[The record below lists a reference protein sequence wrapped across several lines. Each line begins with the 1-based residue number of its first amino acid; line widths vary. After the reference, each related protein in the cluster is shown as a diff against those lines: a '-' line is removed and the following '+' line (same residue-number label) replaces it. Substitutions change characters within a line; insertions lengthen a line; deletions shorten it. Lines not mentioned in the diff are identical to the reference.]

1 MGYSREI
8 KVGAFV
14 IAGLGAM
21 GLVISLIGQEQGLF
35 RAKHQYSI
43 VFDDVQGLKPGSPVR
58 MGGVDVGTVKGV
70 DYADERRDP
79 KLYVTIAVA
88 RDAASRIRADSVA
101 SITGKG
107 MLGDKMVVITVGDA
121 AQPEIPPGGAIRSAE
136 GGGLEAMMDRVGA
149 IGEKADRVMTN
160 LESTTGTLADEKFR
174 ADLATTL
181 HSVAGILEKVN
192 EGDGY
197 VSRLLRDPA
206 EADRLSSLVGSLEQT
221 SRDLRGTMSHAN
233 AVLNRVEQGPG
244 FTHDLI
250 YGDGP
255 GAALE
260 RVGTAADEVA
270 VTLKGIREGSGPARS
285 LLYGDEGSASMMA
298 NLDAMST
305 DLRQIVADVR
315 AGRGTLGA
323 LLVDPSVYEDVKLL
337 LGNVER
343 NRSLRALVRYSIQR
357 DEPLPGV
364 EVRDPGPAPT
374 APASGAAAGRGGKSS
389 PE

>member
-14 IAGLGAM
+14 IAGLAAM

-35 RAKHQYSI
+35 RAKHQYLI

-58 MGGVDVGTVKGV
+58 MGGVDVGTVKKV
-70 DYADERRDP
+70 DYADERHDP

-88 RDAASRIRADSVA
+88 RDAASRIRTDSLA

-107 MLGDKMVVITVGDA
+107 MLGDKMVVISVGDA

-149 IGEKADRVMTN
+149 IGEKADRVMSN
-160 LESTTGTLADEKFR
+160 LESTTGTLADERFR
-174 ADLATTL
+174 ADLATPL
-181 HSVAGILEKVN
+181 HSVAGILQKVN

-197 VSRLLRDPA
+197 VSRLLRDPT

-221 SRDLRGTMSHAN
+221 SRDLHRTISHAN

-260 RVGTAADEVA
+260 RVGSAAEEVA
-270 VTLKGIREGSGPARS
+270 VTLKGIREGNGPARS
-285 LLYGDEGSASMMA
+285 LLYGDEGSAAMMA
-298 NLDAMST
+298 NLDAMSA
-305 DLRQIVADVR
+305 DLRHIVADVR

-323 LLVDPSVYEDVKLL
+323 LLVDPSVYEDIKLL

-357 DEPLPGV
+357 DEPTPGG
-364 EVRDPGPAPT
+364 EGRDPRPAP
-374 APASGAAAGRGGKSS
+374 AAAASGPAAGRAGKSP